1 MNLVEPRFRGL
12 FLAIFALFTL
22 FGTSMTIIGAT
33 LPKILANFH
42 WDYLI
47 AGIVI
52 GAGAVAYF
60 VSTFVAG
67 YLVKHWGAKAT
78 ILLALTLI
86 VAGLAFFATTPDA
99 AANTA
104 LSALIGLGQGGLEV
118 GVNATIL
125 HMDARNTG
133 RPMNLL
139 HGAFAIG
146 AIVGPLAVG
155 LLLQGGVDW
164 AAVYRGMAVVFVLLA
179 ALMAFVALPSVQ
191 PAAAEHG
198 AEPERLSASPAYW
211 LSFFALF
218 LYVGVELGLS
228 NWIAEYFVAVFA
240 YSPDASAMLVSLFW
254 MGVLAGRF
262 GVPLL
267 YRGSR
272 ADIALIGSSALAAAS
287 IVLLMLL
294 GYAEPSAIVVEAG
307 MALLFLAGLGCSIY
321 YPTVMTLLGARF
333 PQAQSQAIGF
343 AATGGGVGSF
353 VFPFLM
359 SSIAQNW
366 GIRAG
371 FATYAVFAVAMTVAA
386 VWLALAVNKGRKAP
400 ALSAPSLG

>member
-1 MNLVEPRFRGL
+1 MNMIETRFRGL
-12 FLAIFALFTL
+12 FLSLFALFTL
-22 FGTSMTIIGAT
+22 YGTSMTVIGAT

-47 AGIVI
+47 AGVVL

-60 VSTFVAG
+60 LSTFAAG
-67 YLVKHWGAKAT
+67 YLVKHWGPKPT
-78 ILLALTLI
+78 LLLALALI
-86 VAGLAFFATTPDA
+86 VAGLAFFATTPDPA
-99 AANTA
+99 INTL